1 MADKV
6 TKPKKSKTKKDD
18 KGVLAALPSTRP
30 ERIGTRR
37 TGTTVSPATQTA
49 AASAKTA
56 KPEGATT
63 SASDTSYPRTSPA
76 AKKPATRR
84 KAAASRPTA
93 ARRKAAAS
101 RPTAARRKAAAPRT
115 FEPTEAAE
123 AAAGAADERA
133 AGVTTEPRPRF
144 KRAGVTPEPRP
155 RPVREGAPGMGT
167 TSADRESASLRSSP
181 PPADAGARSSE
192 SGRPSGVELVTTAVQ
207 AAGELTQIGLTIG
220 GRIIKRAVDRLPK
233 P

>member
-1 MADKV
+1 MADKAA
-6 TKPKKSKTKKDD
+6 KPKKSKSKAKKDE

-37 TGTTVSPATQTA
+37 TGTPVASATKTA
-49 AASAKTA
+49 STAAKTA
-56 KPEGATT
+56 KPTATSSAKPAATTT
-63 SASDTSYPRTSPA
+63 SAKPA
-76 AKKPATRR
+76 ASAKR
-84 KAAASRPTA
+84 K
-93 ARRKAAAS
+93 AAS

-133 AGVTTEPRPRF
+133 AGVTAERPAAAT
-144 KRAGVTPEPRP
+144 RATSQPRP

-167 TSADRESASLRSSP
+167 TSADREQPPSP
-181 PPADAGARSSE
+181 E
-192 SGRPSGVELVTTAVQ
+192 SGRPSGVELVTTAVR
-207 AAGELTQIGLTIG
+207 ATGELTQIGLTIG
-220 GRIIKRAVDRLPK
+220 GRILKRAVDRLPR

>member
-1 MADKV
+1 MADKAA
-6 TKPKKSKTKKDD
+6 KPKKSKSKAKKDE

-37 TGTTVSPATQTA
+37 TGTPVASATKTA
-49 AASAKTA
+49 STAAKTA
-56 KPEGATT
+56 KPAATT
-63 SASDTSYPRTSPA
+63 SSAKPA
-76 AKKPATRR
+76 ATTTSAKPAASAKR
-84 KAAASRPTA
+84 K
-93 ARRKAAAS
+93 AAS

-133 AGVTTEPRPRF
+133 AGVTAERPAAAM
-144 KRAGVTPEPRP
+144 RATTQPRP

-167 TSADRESASLRSSP
+167 TSADREQPPSP
-181 PPADAGARSSE
+181 E
-192 SGRPSGVELVTTAVQ
+192 SGRPSGVELVTTAVR
-207 AAGELTQIGLTIG
+207 ATGELTQIGLTIG
-220 GRIIKRAVDRLPK
+220 GRILKRAVDRLPR

>member
-6 TKPKKSKTKKDD
+6 EKPKKSRAKPKKDE

-37 TGTTVSPATQTA
+37 A
-49 AASAKTA
+49 AAPKTFE
-56 KPEGATT
+56 K
-63 SASDTSYPRTSPA
+63 PA
-76 AKKPATRR
+76 AAATPSKPAGAKKR
-84 KAAASRPTA
+84 AAKRATA
-93 ARRKAAAS
+93 
-101 RPTAARRKAAAPRT
+101 TRRKAAAPRT
-115 FEPTEAAE
+115 FEPTTAAE
-123 AAAGAADERA
+123 SAAGAADERA
-133 AGVTTEPRPRF
+133 AGLAAPPRP
-144 KRAGVTPEPRP
+144 APEPRP

-167 TSADRESASLRSSP
+167 TSPDRGDERSEAQSA
-181 PPADAGARSSE
+181 E

-220 GRIIKRAVDRLPK
+220 GRIVKRAVDRLPK

>member
-6 TKPKKSKTKKDD
+6 EKPKKSKAKPKKDE

-37 TGTTVSPATQTA
+37 GGRAEDVREAGRRRQAAT
-49 AASAKTA
+49 ASAKPA
-56 KPEGATT
+56 K
-63 SASDTSYPRTSPA
+63 
-76 AKKPATRR
+76 
-84 KAAASRPTA
+84 
-93 ARRKAAAS
+93 
-101 RPTAARRKAAAPRT
+101 
-115 FEPTEAAE
+115 
-123 AAAGAADERA
+123 RA
-133 AGVTTEPRPRF
+133 AGDEDRRQARDRHAPQGRRSAHVRADRRPPRAPPARPTSAPPASPRR
-144 KRAGVTPEPRP
+144 RAPAPEPRP

-167 TSADRESASLRSSP
+167 TSPDRGDERSEAESA
-181 PPADAGARSSE
+181 E

-220 GRIIKRAVDRLPK
+220 GRIVKRAVDRLPK